1 MDNVL
6 YRLVTDFS
14 DTPDTPDVA
23 YQLANIN
30 YRLDVLITIAL
41 FGLTVALIVGLLYL
55 FYRFVLRFI
64 P

>member
-1 MDNVL
+1 MNNVL
-6 YRLVTDFS
+6 YRLVTDFP

-30 YRLDVLITIAL
+30 YRLDVLITIVL